1 MGGRL
6 LLSLSELKKWLPPVK
21 IFVPRNTA
29 MFGDILVATTIEGDI
44 IANLGMLL
52 NTPYFLGQALT
63 AKNY

>member
-21 IFVPRNTA
+21 IFVPRNIA

-52 NTPYFLGQALT
+52 NTPYFLGQALK